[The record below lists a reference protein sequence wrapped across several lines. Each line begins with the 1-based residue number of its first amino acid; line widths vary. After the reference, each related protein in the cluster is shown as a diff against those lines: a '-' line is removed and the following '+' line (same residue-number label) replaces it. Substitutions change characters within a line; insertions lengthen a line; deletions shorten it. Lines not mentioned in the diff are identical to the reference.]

1 MADRIL
7 EARSPAGCIFACISE
22 GVRFTEGKV
31 ADRRLGAILTPF
43 RDEGS
48 ARCAL
53 AAAGASDITEGGRK

>member
-7 EARSPAGCIFACISE
+7 EARGPAGPVFACISE
-22 GVRFTEGKV
+22 GVRFTEAKV
-31 ADRRLGAILTPF
+31 ADGRLSAILSPF

-53 AAAGASDITEGGRK
+53 AAAGASNIAERGKK